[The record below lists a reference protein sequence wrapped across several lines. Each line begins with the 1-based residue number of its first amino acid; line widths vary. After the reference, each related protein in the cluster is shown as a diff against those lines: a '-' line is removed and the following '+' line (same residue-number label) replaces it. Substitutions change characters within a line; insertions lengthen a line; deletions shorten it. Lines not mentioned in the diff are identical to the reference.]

1 MKKQD
6 DLTREVLEER
16 QRQWEEKQKQ
26 DKVQSSRVI
35 ERDSERT
42 RPKREDSERNR
53 EASHNHDYIDNKKN
67 AAESAPPLNE
77 SRDRIRLVR
86 ILLNLYRCLHS
97 LV

>member
-26 DKVQSSRVI
+26 DKVQSSRGI
-35 ERDSERT
+35 ERDSERN
-42 RPKREDSERNR
+42 RPKREDPERNR
-53 EASHNHDYIDNKKN
+53 EASHNHDYIDHKKN
-67 AAESAPPLNE
+67 AESAPPLKE

-86 ILLNLYRCLHS
+86 IQLNLYRCLHS